1 MKIMRL
7 QVVGG
12 ADKYT
17 ALCRH
22 CFHKADIGLAPLN
35 RKSSAESSTLL
46 NKRYGQ
52 SKTADAVYGMTHQG
66 MCQ

>member
-1 MKIMRL
+1 MTNMRL

-22 CFHKADIGLAPLN
+22 CFRQADIGLTPLSK
-35 RKSSAESSTLL
+35 KSSTDNITLP

-52 SKTADAVYGMTHQG
+52 
-66 MCQ
+66 

>member
-1 MKIMRL
+1 MTSMRL

-22 CFHKADIGLAPLN
+22 CFRKANVDLTPLN
-35 RKSSAESSTLL
+35 KKSSTDSSILL
-46 NKRYGQ
+46 DKRYGQ
-52 SKTADAVYGMTHQG
+52 SKTAEHQLLFIA
-66 MCQ
+66 